1 MGTFLTIDYQTWWL
15 VATALL
21 LLAYGVMD
29 GFDLGAGAWH
39 LFLKDED
46 DKQLA
51 MKAIAPIWDGNEVF
65 LIIGGGAL
73 FAGFPEVYATLF
85 SAMYVPFMLFLLFL
99 ITRAVTIE
107 FRNKEE
113 NLLWRKSFD
122 IAYGVSSAVLP
133 VLLGVV
139 IANVLQGMPLDAQFE
154 FTGSWLSFLNPYALL
169 VGLMSLAYAMVH
181 GAAFLLLKTEGALQ
195 EKIHQFQRK
204 SFQVFVLLFA
214 GVCIWSIAILS
225 PQEENRTAMYV
236 LLIAIIAVLGLLAH
250 AIYKKNY
257 KCSFIR
263 SSLAMALAAVLALVK
278 LFPVILPSTTDAANN
293 SLTIYNSCASQK
305 TFETMLI
312 VAAIGVP
319 IMIGYIIFAYRTF
332 WGKVKKED
340 AGY

>member
-15 VATALL
+15 LATALL

-39 LFLKDED
+39 LFLKTED
-46 DKQLA
+46 DRQLA
-51 MKAIAPIWDGNEVF
+51 MKSIAPIWDGNEVF

-85 SAMYVPFMLFLLFL
+85 SAMYIPLMLFLLFL
-99 ITRAVTIE
+99 ITRAVSIE

-169 VGLMSLAYAMVH
+169 VGIMSLAFAMVH
-181 GAAFLLLKTEGALQ
+181 GAAYLLLKTEGELQ
-195 EKIHQFQRK
+195 EKIHGFQRK
-204 SFQVFVLLFA
+204 AFQVFVLLFV
-214 GVCIWSIAILS
+214 GVVIWSVTILS

-236 LLIAIIAVLGLLAH
+236 LLIVIVAVIGILAH
-250 AIYKKNY
+250 AIYKKMY

-263 SSLAMALAAVLALVK
+263 STLAMALAAVLALVK